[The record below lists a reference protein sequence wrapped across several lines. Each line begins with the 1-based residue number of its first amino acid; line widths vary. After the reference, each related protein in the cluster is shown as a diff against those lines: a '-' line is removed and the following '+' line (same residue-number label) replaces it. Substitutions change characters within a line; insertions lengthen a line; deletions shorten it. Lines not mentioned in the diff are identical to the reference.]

1 MLIAFGITKLT
12 QKDQKVCPSKDQL
25 KYVIRKRNRTI
36 KQLNQI
42 YQTIFLNTGLAAAF
56 ALLSANLKGIRLSID
71 ALPFPQAV
79 GTPPAKDF
87 GGLIFAQPYSTT
99 AKLQRIDDLLEQ
111 LEKDNKDLNKET
123 LIALVM
129 LIAGTATVLALLQGI
144 DDMAQECSEDVLDL
158 EEINR
163 ELLLITNN
171 TTDELETPIVKNL
184 NGFTFDVM
192 TDNSNPVGTLKRRF
206 AIAKN
211 KRGVIQLRGESSF
224 SASDQVLIDELIF
237 YIQQNDLKAF

>member
-1 MLIAFGITKLT
+1 M
-12 QKDQKVCPSKDQL
+12 
-25 KYVIRKRNRTI
+25 
-36 KQLNQI
+36 
-42 YQTIFLNTGLAAAF
+42 
-56 ALLSANLKGIRLSID
+56 
-71 ALPFPQAV
+71 PFPQAV

>member
-1 MLIAFGITKLT
+1 
-12 QKDQKVCPSKDQL
+12 
-25 KYVIRKRNRTI
+25 
-36 KQLNQI
+36 
-42 YQTIFLNTGLAAAF
+42 
-56 ALLSANLKGIRLSID
+56 
-71 ALPFPQAV
+71 
-79 GTPPAKDF
+79 
-87 GGLIFAQPYSTT
+87 
-99 AKLQRIDDLLEQ
+99 
-111 LEKDNKDLNKET
+111 
-123 LIALVM
+123 
-129 LIAGTATVLALLQGI
+129 
-144 DDMAQECSEDVLDL
+144 MAQECSEDVLDL

>member
-1 MLIAFGITKLT
+1 MHNLIL
-12 QKDQKVCPSKDQL
+12 Q
-25 KYVIRKRNRTI
+25 
-36 KQLNQI
+36 QLN
-42 YQTIFLNTGLAAAF
+42 YKFNAYGFLQEIERNQK
-56 ALLSANLKGIRLSID
+56 NL
-71 ALPFPQAV
+71 
-79 GTPPAKDF
+79 
-87 GGLIFAQPYSTT
+87 
-99 AKLQRIDDLLEQ
+99 E
-111 LEKDNKDLNKET
+111 N
-123 LIALVM
+123 
-129 LIAGTATVLALLQGI
+129 
-144 DDMAQECSEDVLDL
+144 LDL